1 FGVAYALTGLLQS
14 FAFAFVFLFACGI
27 ASTIYYVPLISVT
40 QREAPDFIRG
50 RVMASRF
57 LLAQAGLLG
66 GMAISGPLTDRLGAP
81 LVFLTAGT
89 LLGTTHAA
97 AAVTAARPL
106 NVIGAGLLLAVVWFN
121 RRIPGAILFGAGL
134 TLNLIVILAF
144 GGRMPVLLPRDID
157 PNSAVLAVL
166 KGGLDPLHVALQQP
180 QGLWFLGDVFAI
192 PGIAGHASLVSIGDL
207 LMAAGVAW
215 LIIRCSQ
222 RERSLQAAYGPSP
235 SR

>member
-1 FGVAYALTGLLQS
+1 MFLFFAVIAAALAIAVLIGGDVRRLSHLRLRHLELLLA
-14 FAFAFVFLFACGI
+14 AFAVK
-27 ASTIYYVPLISVT
+27 ISV
-40 QREAPDFIRG
+40 A
-50 RVMASRF
+50 
-57 LLAQAGLLG
+57 
-66 GMAISGPLTDRLGAP
+66 
-81 LVFLTAGT
+81 
-89 LLGTTHAA
+89 LLGTTHAPA
-97 AAVTAARPL
+97 AINAARPL
-106 NVIGAGLLLAVVWFN
+106 NAIGAVLLLAVVWFN

-222 RERSLQAAYGPSP
+222 REPALRAAYGPSP

>member
-1 FGVAYALTGLLQS
+1 
-14 FAFAFVFLFACGI
+14 VFLFFAVI
-27 ASTIYYVPLISVT
+27 AGALAVAVLIGGDVRRLSQLRLRHLELLLAAFAAKISV
-40 QREAPDFIRG
+40 A
-50 RVMASRF
+50 
-57 LLAQAGLLG
+57 
-66 GMAISGPLTDRLGAP
+66 
-81 LVFLTAGT
+81 

-166 KGGLDPLHVALQQP
+166 KGGLDPLHVALPHP
-180 QGLWFLGDVFAI
+180 QGLWFLGDILAI
-192 PGIAGHASLVSIGDL
+192 PGIGGHASLVSIGDL

-222 RERSLQAAYGPSP
+222 RERALQPAYVPIPPGSGPA
-235 SR
+235 

>member
-1 FGVAYALTGLLQS
+1 MFLFFAVIAAALAIAVLIGGDVRRLSQLRLRHLELLLA
-14 FAFAFVFLFACGI
+14 AFAAK
-27 ASTIYYVPLISVT
+27 ISV
-40 QREAPDFIRG
+40 A
-50 RVMASRF
+50 
-57 LLAQAGLLG
+57 
-66 GMAISGPLTDRLGAP
+66 
-81 LVFLTAGT
+81 

-97 AAVTAARPL
+97 AAVNAARP
-106 NVIGAGLLLAVVWFN
+106 FN

-222 RERSLQAAYGPSP
+222 REPSLQAAYGPSP

>member
-1 FGVAYALTGLLQS
+1 
-14 FAFAFVFLFACGI
+14 VFLFFAVI
-27 ASTIYYVPLISVT
+27 AAALAIAVLIGGDVRRLSQLRLRHLELLLAAFAVKISV
-40 QREAPDFIRG
+40 G
-50 RVMASRF
+50 
-57 LLAQAGLLG
+57 
-66 GMAISGPLTDRLGAP
+66 
-81 LVFLTAGT
+81 
-89 LLGTTHAA
+89 LLGTTHAQA
-97 AAVTAARPL
+97 AINAARPL
-106 NVIGAGLLLAVVWFN
+106 NAIGAVLLLAVVWFN

-222 RERSLQAAYGPSP
+222 RERSLQAAYGPSL